1 MEPTQINEQEKYREA
16 KKQVQEL
23 KGFYIHLFFY
33 LALTL
38 YFIYLNLTYSPQHIW
53 FYWPMLGW
61 GIGLFF
67 HASKV
72 FNFFPFLDK
81 KWEEK
86 KIQEYMNQTKNNQNE

>member
-1 MEPTQINEQEKYREA
+1 METSQKSDHQKYIEA

-23 KGFYIHLFFY
+23 KGFYIHSFFY
-33 LALTL
+33 LGLSV
-38 YFIYLNLTYSPQHIW
+38 YFIYLNFTYSPEHLW

-86 KIQEYMNQTKNNQNE
+86 KIQEFMKKSKNDNYE